1 MRLTIIMVD
10 NQSLNIKEEEKKDIL
25 NAYHD
30 LLESCRH
37 NMKEGDE
44 ERLFRAFEMAD
55 KAHYGVRRKS
65 GEPYI
70 LHPIAVAK
78 IAVQEVGLGV
88 TSAICALLHDTVE
101 DTELELSDIKKAFS
115 PKVAQIVDGLTKIG
129 IIKDVTTDKKR
140 DEVATQAENLKK
152 ILLTLSE
159 DVRVILIKIA
169 DRLHNMRTLKSMPD
183 RKKVR
188 ISSETLYIYS
198 PMAHRLGL
206 YAIKTELEDL
216 CMKHIKPVKYKEI
229 ANKLAQTKRDRDK
242 FIKDFTEPLEKVL
255 KQKGLKNFRVFG
267 RSKSINSIWNKIRTK
282 NVEFEEIY
290 DLFAIRIVID
300 VPMDKEKEAC
310 WKAYSIISDLYRPIV
325 ERLRDWISNPKS
337 NGYESLHTT
346 VMGPNGKLVEVQIR
360 SDRMDQVAE
369 KGVAAHWKYK
379 GGSAGSSELENWIL
393 GVREALSNPN
403 SDAVDFVN
411 DFKLNL
417 YEKDLYVFT
426 PNGDLKTLRAGAT
439 VIDFAYEIHTE
450 IGRKCIG
457 AKINNKLYPI
467 THKLENGSQVQII
480 TSKKQKPSTNWLDF
494 VATSK
499 ARTSIKSDLK
509 EEKRLIADNGKMM
522 FERKMKAL
530 KATPTQDLIEE
541 ISHYFKQKDTLDFF
555 YNIATHNFD
564 LNELKSLSFVGGKIK
579 NLEERKPIPIT
590 NQEANLNIN
599 EDIDVMFF
607 GGLDNVEYSPAKCC
621 SPKPGDS
628 VFGFITI
635 SSGIKI
641 HRERCPNAPDLREKY
656 PYRIVK
662 TKWAFESNQ
671 VSFLTGLKVTGI
683 DDVGLINRLTNVISK
698 ELGVNMRSISFDTN
712 DSVFEGNITVF
723 VNSTNEL
730 NKLIGRIKEVDGVYD
745 VKRYEA

>member
-1 MRLTIIMVD
+1 MVD
-10 NQSLNIKEEEKKDIL
+10 NQSIEIMEDEKKDIL
-25 NAYHD
+25 AAFQD
-30 LLESCRH
+30 LLEVCRP

-44 ERLFRAFEMAD
+44 QIIQRAFEMAD
-55 KAHYGVRRKS
+55 KAHHGVKRKS

-78 IAVQEVGLGV
+78 IAVQEIGLGT
-88 TSAICALLHDTVE
+88 TSAVCALLHDTVE
-101 DTELELSDIKKAFS
+101 DTDLELKDIKAAFS
-115 PKVAQIVDGLTKIG
+115 PKVEQIVDGLTKIS
-129 IIKDVTTDKKR
+129 IIKGVTKDKKR

-152 ILLTLSE
+152 ILLTLSD

-169 DRLHNMRTLKSMPD
+169 DRLHNMRTLKSMPE

-229 ANKLAQTKRDRDK
+229 AKKLAQTKRDRNK
-242 FIKDFTEPLEKVL
+242 FIKDFIEPLKKVL
-255 KQKGLKNFRVFG
+255 KDKGLKNFKVFG
-267 RSKSINSIWNKIRTK
+267 RSKSINSIWNKIKTK

-300 VPMDKEKEAC
+300 VPPEREKEAC
-310 WKAYSIISDLYRPIV
+310 WKAYSIISDIYRPIV

-379 GGSAGSSELENWIL
+379 GGNAGSNELENWIL
-393 GVREALSNPN
+393 GVREALSNSN
-403 SDAVDFVN
+403 TDAVDFVN

-426 PNGDLKTLRAGAT
+426 PKGDLKTLRAGAT
-439 VIDFAYEIHTE
+439 VIDFAYEIHTAV
-450 IGRKCIG
+450 GRQCIG

-499 ARTSIKSDLK
+499 ARASIKSDLK

-522 FERKMKAL
+522 FERKMKSL
-530 KATPTQDLIEE
+530 KAHPTQELIEE

-555 YNIATHNFD
+555 YNIATNNFD
-564 LNELKSLSFVGGKIK
+564 LNELKNLSFVGGKIK
-579 NLEERKPIPIT
+579 NLEDRKPIPIT
-590 NQEANLNIN
+590 NQEVNLNIN

-607 GGLDNVEYSPAKCC
+607 GGLDNVEYSPAPCC
-621 SPKPGDS
+621 NPKPGDS

-635 SSGIKI
+635 NTGIKI
-641 HRERCPNAPDLREKY
+641 HRDRCPNAPDLRTKY

-723 VNSTNEL
+723 VNSTKEL
-730 NKLIGRIKEVDGVYD
+730 NGLIKRIKEVDGVYD